1 MTSSSEGAINDE
13 EVFEINDFTVV
24 TALESFI
31 VGIEATVYSWGLGKG
46 SCSGNRFSLNRNV
59 IASCKWDSKCA
70 KLVFGDNNALNLAY
84 FWPRNLNRLDDERD
98 SQDAP
103 SSTTTDG
110 DYLTSAAKLL
120 LATELDFCPGSII
133 SSQFG
138 VLEFLLLTPFDWSS
152 DKVVNENQLQTIL
165 SAVNVAL
172 CTTECELPVFVQY
185 GDVDRQLY
193 FGVCQNHS
201 VRTHFESVHLRRLQP
216 AHSHLSGL
224 LEMFTDKVN
233 CELIDTNAVRV
244 SIQVDYKL
252 KESLDVIP
260 HFSSTYAQM
269 NQTSTPNELF
279 IGNTPRLPFG
289 AASDILD
296 VFYLHTMWP
305 NMRQETVNE
314 NDVYSD
320 LDPLTAPFWT
330 ASASFQEGSPC
341 LMNLSLK
348 TLLDTANGM
357 EGKLHLSGILGVA
370 ADGEALSAQAALSS
384 LVQPRSIS
392 ITNPAGVVV
401 EESTAIPASE
411 MSRWIN
417 AIFTEG
423 ERHEEASTVSVSK
436 RTIEHISFPGEVVKE
451 KSPIPPKTPESEEP
465 DDLKRVRK
473 KYTILLEHSKASPF
487 NSLASRIA
495 TALAYILCHHEAGTN
510 AFAQLW
516 SAIVKELRKRWE
528 NGDSLPG
535 METDTVPDLSMSLLQ
550 QKLQMLQSCINARAR
565 QHQMLDQKGSFSDAS
580 LFSNDDFYDAKEWL
594 SEEDSDADASDRAS
608 DKLTDK
614 SEKVSSKTA
623 QPKGRL
629 ASLAPLCLLNE
640 PDVTMYEPITQE
652 RCPMTED
659 MLERHVDTLSS
670 LGSAEARAKVHLDSL
685 LSDMQSFK
693 AANPGCVFEDFVRWH
708 SPRDYVVDE
717 TTGKGS
723 LSSRMS
729 GENNAW
735 METWSEAMPIPVV
748 LQKRLF
754 NETKEAET
762 VLQEFNRVTVAD
774 LVHLILP
781 VVLNCAAMQLVD
793 ECKPIVSLIGEK
805 LEEACEK
812 VSRYSRSQHPEDCLD
827 ALRELLIIEST
838 IAKYN
843 SLWTRFIAAD
853 DSLEGSEVALS
864 QLTAFVRSLV
874 LLSKRDPQENA
885 LSGGNSGNVRS
896 VPVDGGA
903 DGPLGMAIRKLFA
916 TDVRLRDDES
926 SFLKQRISEGK
937 KAIAGRS
944 MTDQRMPPFHR
955 RQYVFHWLGSRRG
968 SAPRATPH
976 RMYASLSRK
985 EARLC
990 VALTDDIVFH

>member
-1 MTSSSEGAINDE
+1 SSEGAINDE

-46 SCSGNRFSLNRNV
+46 SCNGNRFALNRNV

-84 FWPRNLNRLDDERD
+84 FWPRNLDRLDDKRD

-103 SSTTTDG
+103 SSATTDG
-110 DYLTSAAKLL
+110 DYLTNAAKLL

-185 GDVDRQLY
+185 GDGDRQLY

-201 VRTHFESVHLRRLQP
+201 VRTHFESVHLRCLQP

-224 LEMFTDKVN
+224 LEIFTDKVN
-233 CELIDTNAVRV
+233 CELIDTSAVRV

-252 KESLDVIP
+252 EESLDVIP
-260 HFSSTYAQM
+260 HFSSTYAQI

-279 IGNTPRLPFG
+279 IGSTPRLPFG

-370 ADGEALSAQAALSS
+370 AEGETLSAQAALSS
-384 LVQPRSIS
+384 LVQPQSIS
-392 ITNPAGVVV
+392 ITNPTGIVV

-423 ERHEEASTVSVSK
+423 ERLEEASTFSVSK
-436 RTIEHISFPGEVVKE
+436 TTSEHTSFPGEVVKE
-451 KSPIPPKTPESEEP
+451 KSPIPPKTPENEEP
-465 DDLKRVRK
+465 DDIKRVRK
-473 KYTILLEHSKASPF
+473 KCMMLLEHSKASSL
-487 NSLASRIA
+487 NSLASRIG
-495 TALAYILCHHEAGTN
+495 TALAYILCHHEAGTS

-516 SAIVKELRKRWE
+516 SAVVKELRKRWE

-580 LFSNDDFYDAKEWL
+580 LFSNDEFYDAKEWL
-594 SEEDSDADASDRAS
+594 SEEDSDADTSDRGS
-608 DKLTDK
+608 DKLIDK
-614 SEKVSSKTA
+614 SEKVPSKTA

-629 ASLAPLCLLNE
+629 TSLAPLCLLNE
-640 PDVTMYEPITQE
+640 PNVTMYEPVTQE

-659 MLERHVDTLSS
+659 MLERHVDALSF

-781 VVLNCAAMQLVD
+781 VVLNCATMQLID

-843 SLWTRFIAAD
+843 SLWTRFIAVD
-853 DSLEGSEVALS
+853 DSLENNDVAIS
-864 QLTAFVRSLV
+864 HLTAFVRSLV
-874 LLSKRDPQENA
+874 LMSKRDPQENA
-885 LSGGNSGNVRS
+885 LSGGNSGNFRS
-896 VPVDGGA
+896 VPVDGGV

-926 SFLKQRISEGK
+926 PSLKQRISGGK
-937 KAIAGRS
+937 KAITGRS
-944 MTDQRMPPFHR
+944 TREQQMPPFHR